1 MYMQNFRCH
10 VTGTTSTKKVAAAKP
25 AVLCADDPSKCT
37 SGAKQM
43 IVWNQQ
49 EGNNWE
55 DTRGVSPGY
64 NMKLGFA
71 PGAQNDIFE

>member
-25 AVLCADDPSKCT
+25 AVLCADDQSKCT

-43 IVWNQQ
+43 IVWNRRSFPFSMRF
-49 EGNNWE
+49 GH
-55 DTRGVSPGY
+55 
-64 NMKLGFA
+64 LIA
-71 PGAQNDIFE
+71 